1 MKRKRIVRL
10 GVLFFV
16 TVLFCRNAY
25 PQNQDEMT
33 MKENRKQATLLLI
46 PAALI
51 TYGSL
56 SHFVKPLQELNT
68 DIRKGV
74 QSINTGNTSIDDKV
88 QYLPVAGFVALEVSR
103 LEARGD
109 RAERLIALLLAHGFM
124 GTSVL
129 CVKDNFRKLRP
140 DLSAFNT
147 FPSGHTA
154 TAFVAAELL
163 RHYYWDSTP
172 LCGIAAYAVAASVG
186 FARIYNDRHWFGDVL
201 AGAGVG
207 ILSARLAILFA
218 PYLKQ
223 LLQKRLNLFRK
234 PAVTG
239 TISPFAD
246 GKSMGLT
253 LHMQF

>member
-1 MKRKRIVRL
+1 MKRKR
-10 GVLFFV
+10 
-16 TVLFCRNAY
+16 TVYAMIILLATCLLHRNLHS
-25 PQNQDEMT
+25 QTLDEDT

-46 PAALI
+46 PTALI
-51 TYGSL
+51 AYGSL
-56 SHFVKPLQELNT
+56 SHFISPLQTLNV
-68 DIRKGV
+68 DIRNSV
-74 QSINTGNTSIDDKV
+74 QDLNIGNTMADNII
-88 QYLPVAGFVALEVSR
+88 QFMPATAFFALEASR
-103 LEARGD
+103 VEAKGD
-109 RAERLIALLLAHGFM
+109 LADRLLSFSLAYGFM
-124 GTSVL
+124 GSAVL
-129 CVKDNFRKLRP
+129 CVKDNFRQLRP
-140 DLSAFNT
+140 DSSAFNT

-154 TAFVAAELL
+154 TAFVSAELV
-163 RHYYWDSTP
+163 RHYYRDASP
-172 LCGIAAYAVAASVG
+172 LYGIAAYTLAATVG
-186 FARIYNDRHWFGDVL
+186 FGRIYNNKHWFGDVVC
-201 AGAGVG
+201 GAGIG

>member
-1 MKRKRIVRL
+1 MKRKRAMRL
-10 GVLFFV
+10 VALFLV
-16 TVLFCRNAY
+16 TVFFCRNAY
-25 PQNQDEMT
+25 PQNRDEMT

-56 SHFVKPLQELNT
+56 SHFLTPLQELNT

-74 QSINTGNTSIDDKV
+74 QSINTGNTGIDDKV

-140 DLSAFNT
+140 DLSSFNT

-207 ILSARLAILFA
+207 IISARLAILFA

-223 LLQKRLNLFRK
+223 LLSERLKLFRK
-234 PAVTG
+234 ADLTAG
-239 TISPFAD
+239 IAPFANS
-246 GKSMGLT
+246 KSIGLS
-253 LHMQF
+253 LNLQF